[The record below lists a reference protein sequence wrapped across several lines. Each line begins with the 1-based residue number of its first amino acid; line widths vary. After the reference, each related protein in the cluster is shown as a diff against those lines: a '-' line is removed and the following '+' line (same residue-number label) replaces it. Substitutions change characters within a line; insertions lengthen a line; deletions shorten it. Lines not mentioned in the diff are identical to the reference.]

1 MQFKDAFR
9 THFSTY
15 SGKLFAPEFFDEHI
29 VSDVEF
35 STGLKSLSVKVEL
48 GPLPE

>member
-9 THFSTY
+9 TPFASY
-15 SGKLFAPEFFDEHI
+15 SGKIFASEFFDEHI

-35 STGLKSLSVKVEL
+35 STGLKSLSAKLE
-48 GPLPE
+48 